1 MSEPSPSGSEK
12 IAHEEETPCR
22 SCKVGRLGFC
32 RFFKDVLPDAP
43 APFYM
48 GRQSFLRRRTLYTQ
62 SSSIKHIHVVRE
74 GWAFRYMLSQDGR
87 RQILSYQLPGE
98 IISPSFLFSSQP
110 QFAGQSLTKLETCVF
125 DVELIRRECQQDPS
139 FLDHVIATC
148 LSEKEDYEMRLFELG
163 RCRAEERLARL
174 ILYLESKQESMDL
187 KANDRIQFPLT
198 QQDIADTLGLTQVH
212 VSRVLREFRERELIL
227 SRQGFLEIKDAN
239 ALRELATGSL

>member
-1 MSEPSPSGSEK
+1 MSNLENDSNNLITCK
-12 IAHEEETPCR
+12 
-22 SCKVGRLGFC
+22 SCEIGRLGFC
-32 RFFKDVLPDAP
+32 GIFGESLPDSSAS
-43 APFYM
+43 FFL
-48 GRQSFLRRRTLYTQ
+48 GQKSFLRRRTIHSQST
-62 SSSIKHIHVVRE
+62 SSSNIYVVRE

-87 RQILSYQLPGE
+87 RQILSYQIPGE
-98 IISPSFLFSSQP
+98 MISPAFLFSTNP
-110 QFAGQSLTKLETCVF
+110 NFAVQALTTLETCVF
-125 DVELIRRECQQDPS
+125 DAELFRRECYQNQAL
-139 FLDHVIATC
+139 LDHVIRIC
-148 LSEKEDYEMRLFELG
+148 LSEKEYGEARIFELG

-174 ILYLESKQESMDL
+174 ILYLESKQENMDL